1 MEIQRLILF
10 LIFSMSLL
18 FLWDAWQQHQRG
30 SVAPAPQAQPAPEA
44 PAPTVGRELLE
55 KQGDLAQAERPVTP
69 ASGSTLTVTTD
80 VLRAQIQTLG
90 GDLVRLELLKHPG
103 AVDKSKPFVLFQR
116 EGERVYVAQSG
127 LIGDSLPSHKTLFT
141 AEPGPYQLK
150 PGEDAVQVRLAAP
163 PVNGTVV
170 EKIYTFR
177 RGSYVVDVAFSIRSE
192 GAAPIAPFA
201 YYQFQRDGKAP
212 EGEQR
217 FLYTYTGPAVYTE
230 ATKFQKLPFSDI
242 EKGKAELP
250 KAASDGWI
258 AMVQHYF
265 LAAWLPEGNAS
276 REFFARQLAPDL
288 YAVGIIVPVGT
299 LEPGASRTASMRLYA
314 GPQEQ
319 RTLAQLAP
327 GLDLV
332 VDYGWL
338 TVIAVPLFWV
348 LDLFHRWVGNWG
360 VAIILL
366 TVLVKTVFY
375 PLSAAS
381 YRSMA
386 RMKAVTPRLQRIK
399 ELYGNDR
406 QKLHQAMM
414 ELYKEEK
421 INPLG
426 GCLPILIQI
435 PVFIALYW
443 VLVAAV
449 ELRNAPFVGWIQ
461 DLSAPDPYFVLPVV
475 MGATMWIQ
483 TKLNPTPPDPIQA
496 RVMQIMPIAFSIFF
510 FFFPAGL
517 VLYWLVNNVLSIAQQ
532 WYITRRM
539 ERATAAHAKR

>member
-18 FLWDAWQQHQRG
+18 FLWQAWQEHQRRPTAPPQA
-30 SVAPAPQAQPAPEA
+30 APAAENPAP
-44 PAPTVGRELLE
+44 PVGRELLE
-55 KQGDLAQAERPVTP
+55 KQAELHKAGESAPMNP
-69 ASGSTLTVTTD
+69 GSTLTVTTD
-80 VLRAQIQTLG
+80 VLRADIQTLG
-90 GDLVRLELLKHPG
+90 GDVVRLELLKHVG
-103 AVDKSKPFVLFQR
+103 AVDKKKPFVLFQR
-116 EGERVYVAQSG
+116 QGERVYVAQSG
-127 LIGDSLPSHKTLFT
+127 LIGDDLPSHKTLFT
-141 AEPGPYQLK
+141 AAPGPYQLK
-150 PGEDAVQVRLAAP
+150 PGEETLQVRLSAPAA
-163 PVNGTVV
+163 NGVVV

-177 RGSYVVDVAFSIRSE
+177 RGSYVVDVTFSIKND
-192 GAAPIAPFA
+192 GPAPIAPFA
-201 YYQFQRDGKAP
+201 YYQFQRDGKPP
-212 EGEQR
+212 EGDPK
-217 FLYTYTGPAVYTE
+217 LLHTYTGPAVYTE
-230 ATKFQKLPFSDI
+230 ETKFQKIAFSDI
-242 EKGKAELP
+242 EKGKASLP
-250 KAASDGWI
+250 KTATDGWI

-265 LAAWLPEGNAS
+265 LAAWLPVGNVS
-276 REFFARQLAPDL
+276 REFFARALGPDL
-288 YAVGIIVPVGT
+288 YAAGVIVPLGAI
-299 LEPGASRTASMRLYA
+299 EPGASRTATMRLYA

-319 RTLAQLAP
+319 RALAKLAP

-348 LDLFHRWVGNWG
+348 LDLFHRWVQNWG

-366 TVLVKTVFY
+366 TVLVKAMFY

-386 RMKAVTPRLQRIK
+386 RMKAITPRLQRIK
-399 ELYGNDR
+399 ELYGHDR

-414 ELYKEEK
+414 DLYKEEK

-449 ELRNAPFVGWIQ
+449 ELRNAPFIGWIQ

-475 MGATMWIQ
+475 MGVTMWIQ

-496 RVMQIMPIAFSIFF
+496 RVMQIMPVAFSVFF

-517 VLYWLVNNVLSIAQQ
+517 VLYWLVNNILSIAQQ

-539 ERATAAHAKR
+539 ERAAAAHAKR

>member
-18 FLWDAWQQHQRG
+18 FLWDAWQQHQRAP
-30 SVAPAPQAQPAPEA
+30 VAPSPQAQPAPEA

-55 KQGDLAQAERPVTP
+55 KQGELAQADRPGEP
-69 ASGSTLTVTTD
+69 QSGRILTVTTD
-80 VLRAQIQTLG
+80 VVRAEIQTLG

-103 AVDKSKPFVLFQR
+103 AVDKNKPFVLFQR
-116 EGERVYVAQSG
+116 EAERVYVAQSG
-127 LIGDSLPSHKTLFT
+127 LIGDSLPNHKTLFS
-141 AEPGPYQLK
+141 AEPGPYELK

-163 PVNGTVV
+163 PVNGLVV

-177 RGSYVVDVAFSIRSE
+177 RGSYLIDVAFSIRNT
-192 GAAPIAPFA
+192 GAAPLSPFA

-230 ATKFQKLPFSDI
+230 ETKFHKLPFSDI
-242 EKGKAELP
+242 EKGKAVLP
-250 KAASDGWI
+250 KAVTDGWI

-265 LAAWLPEGNAS
+265 FAAWLPEGNVS

-288 YAVGIIVPVGT
+288 YAAGVIVPVGT
-299 LEPGASRTASMRLYA
+299 IEPGASRTASMRLYA

-338 TVIAVPLFWV
+338 TVIAAPLFWV
-348 LDLFHRWVGNWG
+348 LALFHRWVGNWG

-366 TVLVKTVFY
+366 TVLVKAVFY

-386 RMKAVTPRLQRIK
+386 RMKAITPRLQRIK
-399 ELYGNDR
+399 ELYGHDR

-449 ELRNAPFVGWIQ
+449 ELRNAPFVGWIR

-532 WYITRRM
+532 WYITRQL
-539 ERATAAHAKR
+539 ERAAAAHGKR